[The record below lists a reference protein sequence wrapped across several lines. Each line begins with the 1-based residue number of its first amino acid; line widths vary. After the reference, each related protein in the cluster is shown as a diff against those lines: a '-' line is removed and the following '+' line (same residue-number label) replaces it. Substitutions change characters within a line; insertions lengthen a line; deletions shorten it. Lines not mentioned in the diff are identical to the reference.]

1 MALGYSLTAAPS
13 SGQHSLEGERFA
25 EKGEAMTDAR
35 VLGEWLDRVRRGSL
49 SRRDFARGVL
59 AFGLTPPLISE
70 LLRSRGIVHAEPRPA
85 TFIPSRRGGGGDLK
99 LLWWQA
105 PTILNRHLAIGVK
118 DGDGSPSSTSRSCH
132 SIQRAIW
139 CRSWPPK
146 CRPCRT
152 GGSPATGS
160 PSPGGDPVKSVR
172 LVLNLTVATLIG
184 GLDFGWVEGQN
195 LVIDSR
201 WADAAE
207 ALTQVREEPTVILT
221 AGLTRRER
229 RNERPPYPLS

>member
-49 SRRDFARGVL
+49 SRRDFARGLL

-105 PTILNRHLAIGVK
+105 PTILDPHLAIGVK
-118 DGDGSPSSTSRSCH
+118 DGDGSRLFYEPLVSF
-132 SIQRAIW
+132 
-139 CRSWPPK
+139 
-146 CRPCRT
+146 
-152 GGSPATGS
+152 
-160 PSPGGDPVKSVR
+160 DP
-172 LVLNLTVATLIG
+172 
-184 GLDFGWVEGQN
+184 EGN
-195 LVIDSR
+195 LVPVL
-201 WADAAE
+201 AAE
-207 ALTQVREEPTVILT
+207 VPTVQNGRV
-221 AGLTRRER
+221 ARDGLAVTRRRSREIGSTRSEPHGRDVDR
-229 RNERPPYPLS
+229 RPRLRLGRRTKPRDR

>member
-49 SRRDFARGVL
+49 SRRDFARGLL

-105 PTILNRHLAIGVK
+105 PTILNPHLAIGVK
-118 DGDGSPSSTSRSCH
+118 DGDGSRLFYEPLVSF
-132 SIQRAIW
+132 
-139 CRSWPPK
+139 
-146 CRPCRT
+146 
-152 GGSPATGS
+152 
-160 PSPGGDPVKSVR
+160 DP
-172 LVLNLTVATLIG
+172 
-184 GLDFGWVEGQN
+184 EGN
-195 LVIDSR
+195 LVPVL
-201 WADAAE
+201 AAE
-207 ALTQVREEPTVILT
+207 VPTVQNGRV
-221 AGLTRRER
+221 ARDGLAVTRRRSREIGSTRSEPHGRDVDR
-229 RNERPPYPLS
+229 RPRLRLGRRTKPRDR

>member
-49 SRRDFARGVL
+49 SRRDFARGLL

-105 PTILNRHLAIGVK
+105 PTILNPHLAIGVK
-118 DGDGSPSSTSRSCH
+118 DGDGSRLFYEPLVSF
-132 SIQRAIW
+132 
-139 CRSWPPK
+139 
-146 CRPCRT
+146 
-152 GGSPATGS
+152 
-160 PSPGGDPVKSVR
+160 DP
-172 LVLNLTVATLIG
+172 
-184 GLDFGWVEGQN
+184 EGN
-195 LVIDSR
+195 LVPVL
-201 WADAAE
+201 AAE
-207 ALTQVREEPTVILT
+207 VPTVQNGMV
-221 AGLTRRER
+221 ARDGLAVTRRRSREIGSTRSEPHGRDVDR
-229 RNERPPYPLS
+229 RPRLRLGRRTKPRDR

>member
-49 SRRDFARGVL
+49 SRRDFARGLL

-105 PTILNRHLAIGVK
+105 PTILNPHLAIGVK
-118 DGDGSPSSTSRSCH
+118 DDGSRLFYEPLVSFD
-132 SIQRAIW
+132 
-139 CRSWPPK
+139 
-146 CRPCRT
+146 
-152 GGSPATGS
+152 
-160 PSPGGDPVKSVR
+160 PGG
-172 LVLNLTVATLIG
+172 
-184 GLDFGWVEGQN
+184 N
-195 LVIDSR
+195 LVPVL
-201 WADAAE
+201 AAE
-207 ALTQVREEPTVILT
+207 VPTVRNGRV
-221 AGLTRRER
+221 ARDGLAVTRRRSREIGSTRSEPHGRDVDR
-229 RNERPPYPLS
+229 RPRLRLGRRTKPRDR

>member
-1 MALGYSLTAAPS
+1 
-13 SGQHSLEGERFA
+13 
-25 EKGEAMTDAR
+25 
-35 VLGEWLDRVRRGSL
+35 
-49 SRRDFARGVL
+49 
-59 AFGLTPPLISE
+59 
-70 LLRSRGIVHAEPRPA
+70 
-85 TFIPSRRGGGGDLK
+85 
-99 LLWWQA
+99 
-105 PTILNRHLAIGVK
+105 
-118 DGDGSPSSTSRSCH
+118 
-132 SIQRAIW
+132 
-139 CRSWPPK
+139 
-146 CRPCRT
+146 
-152 GGSPATGS
+152 
-160 PSPGGDPVKSVR
+160 VKSVR